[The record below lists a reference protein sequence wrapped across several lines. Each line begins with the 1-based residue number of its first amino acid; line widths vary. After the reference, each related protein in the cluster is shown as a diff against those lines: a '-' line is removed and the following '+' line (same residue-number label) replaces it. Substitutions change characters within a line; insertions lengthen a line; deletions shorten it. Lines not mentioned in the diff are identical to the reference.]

1 MQLGLEL
8 ALMGMVTV
16 FSFLILLIF
25 LTSLMSKTICAYEK
39 KTLQCET
46 AAFVTCDLVTDSA
59 DRAIIETIIGM
70 ADNLGL
76 SVIAEGIENEEQVK
90 FLQERGC
97 HIAQGFLYSK
107 PLPAENCEKLL
118 IDSLGKS

>member
-46 AAFVTCDLVTDSA
+46 AASA
-59 DRAIIETIIGM
+59 TADDGKIISDEILKTVITNAIQQHRASRK
-70 ADNLGL
+70 N
-76 SVIAEGIENEEQVK
+76 V
-90 FLQERGC
+90 
-97 HIAQGFLYSK
+97 
-107 PLPAENCEKLL
+107 
-118 IDSLGKS
+118 